1 MLLGTKVE
9 GQGHSQNIVVRV
21 STCNYGQSIFSLLKS
36 ENIDYGKIN
45 DLQST
50 GKVNAIVNLTLV
62 QSKAGAYMQVWP
74 WHRLVT
80 PLVQGI
86 CYVCINIE
94 HPHALKVIGHA
105 MNVRLALFTGIK
117 SYKDSQ

>member
-21 STCNYGQSIFSLLKS
+21 STCNYGQSIFSLLKT
-36 ENIDYGKIN
+36 IIN

-50 GKVNAIVNLTLV
+50 GKVNAIVNLTFV

-80 PLVQGI
+80 TLVQGI
-86 CYVCINIE
+86 CYIFINFE

-105 MNVRLALFTGIK
+105 MNVRLALCTGSK